1 MLGPFC
7 LHGCWQEDE
16 RKAER
21 LAQRIWSEQEREG
34 RQLDTFA
41 QRLGNGQVAFPR
53 WTATLRVLPWAP
65 LRWEGWGANPEC
77 AVKSTDK
84 FLMLPSRIEDEIKD

>member
-16 RKAER
+16 GKAER
-21 LAQRIWSEQEREG
+21 LAQRVLSRAKHG
-34 RQLDTFA
+34 RAVSWTPSPGGWVTAKCVSPVDGDSA
-41 QRLGNGQVAFPR
+41 GAALGAAAVG
-53 WTATLRVLPWAP
+53 RV
-65 LRWEGWGANPEC
+65 GTNPEC